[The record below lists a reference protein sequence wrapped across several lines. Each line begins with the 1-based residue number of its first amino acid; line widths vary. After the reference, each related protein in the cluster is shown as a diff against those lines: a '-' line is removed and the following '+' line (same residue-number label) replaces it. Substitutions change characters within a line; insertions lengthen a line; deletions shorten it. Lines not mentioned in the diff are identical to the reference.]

1 MLVSPITV
9 LRKSLILTTEVE
21 IDNADALANYYR
33 LLLFITRLI
42 VSVVLSRGT
51 QNDQA
56 IQSSRAFLADN
67 RALVVATFKRQA
79 KIGGVSFDDA
89 GVNIDELV
97 ELFTLLISMTDFLNV
112 RYPSL
117 RGCYLSLELMKD
129 CSMRSEQ
136 IPKHHVDWGLREYRF
151 SNGAIESGIHGI

>member
-1 MLVSPITV
+1 M
-9 LRKSLILTTEVE
+9 KE

-42 VSVVLSRGT
+42 VSVVLSRGP

-56 IQSSRAFLADN
+56 IQSSRVFVADN

-112 RYPSL
+112 
-117 RGCYLSLELMKD
+117 GTLSLSLPLT
-129 CSMRSEQ
+129 RS
-136 IPKHHVDWGLREYRF
+136 
-151 SNGAIESGIHGI
+151 